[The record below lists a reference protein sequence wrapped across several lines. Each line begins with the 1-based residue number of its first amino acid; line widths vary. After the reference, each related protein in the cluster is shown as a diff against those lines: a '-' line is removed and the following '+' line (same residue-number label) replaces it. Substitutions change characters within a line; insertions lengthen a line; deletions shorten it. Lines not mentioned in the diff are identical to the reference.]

1 MTHNLDDITTQIT
14 NILNND
20 QDYQPVTFDYVSM
33 YVHGMANIKPPY
45 GNDAK
50 FIQNV
55 IDKIPRVPK
64 TFTLEYLS
72 NQLQTNASL
81 NFLIHTNIFRKV
93 VFIMHKLNKKGQI
106 VLTVSAIIGIF
117 LVLGGL
123 GSLETESTS
132 FLVAMFTT
140 IIGLLFLI
148 LATILNSYDDTNE
161 TNIEKV

>member
-1 MTHNLDDITTQIT
+1 
-14 NILNND
+14 
-20 QDYQPVTFDYVSM
+20 
-33 YVHGMANIKPPY
+33 
-45 GNDAK
+45 
-50 FIQNV
+50 
-55 IDKIPRVPK
+55 
-64 TFTLEYLS
+64 
-72 NQLQTNASL
+72 
-81 NFLIHTNIFRKV
+81 
-93 VFIMHKLNKKGQI
+93 MHKLNTKGQI

-140 IIGLLFLI
+140 IIGLLLLI